1 MLGMMDIGTP
11 THPILGT
18 GEVCF
23 YPATGK
29 IHLLT
34 CTNTVAGNTVCC
46 AQVDRCGR
54 LHSVDITDINIP
66 APGYDLIT
74 QIKGLD
80 GRIEFLTE
88 WAKDITGH
96 MKREARTFDGR
107 EVMGVDGPRRLRVV
121 TRAAASVRTFEY
133 GRFQDSV
140 ERKVFNSVVRTI
152 PPKHARTL
160 RLAAPLPG
168 KRSLEWN
175 GLAAVGRA
183 AEAAE
188 YPGKHAWP
196 TAQPDVLT
204 KALFSIKQTLKSYTD
219 DKEALR
225 DQLLSMAELWEWGD
239 NLLGHGDGRMI
250 LNPAKPKFELRDR
263 DAALAQYPNYVNISR
278 RAASESVSFV
288 AIGSDEDD

>member
-1 MLGMMDIGTP
+1 
-11 THPILGT
+11 
-18 GEVCF
+18 
-23 YPATGK
+23 
-29 IHLLT
+29 
-34 CTNTVAGNTVCC
+34 VCC
-46 AQVDRCGR
+46 ALVDTYAKI
-54 LHSVDITDINIP
+54 HFVDITDINIP

-96 MKREARTFDGR
+96 MKRDARRFDGR

-121 TRAAASVRTFEY
+121 KQPATTVRTFDY
-133 GRFQDSV
+133 TGFQNNV

-168 KRSLEWN
+168 K
-175 GLAAVGRA
+175 
-183 AEAAE
+183 
-188 YPGKHAWP
+188 HAWP

-204 KALFSIKQTLKSYTD
+204 KALFSIKQTLKSYTG

-250 LNPAKPKFELRDR
+250 LNPAKPKFELIDR
-263 DAALAQYPNYVNISR
+263 EKALAQYPRYVEIGR
-278 RAASESVSFV
+278 RAGSESVTFV
-288 AIGSDEDD
+288 VIGSDEDA